1 MKLLFSFSTKYSD
14 KGLYSV
20 TSTIGGMALT
30 DGNLQIPTKV
40 HSNFQGEVDTSSASM
55 NKHANVETL
64 RDVGTAHR
72 PQK

>member
-1 MKLLFSFSTKYSD
+1 MKLLFNLSTKYSV

-20 TSTIGGMALT
+20 TSTTGGMALM

-40 HSNFQGEVDTSSASM
+40 HSNFQGEDTSPAST
-55 NKHANVETL
+55 NKHANGETL
-64 RDVGTAHR
+64 RGVGTAHK